1 MIIEFGKIL
10 LGSKKLDKYKF
21 RTNRVFKDIL
31 WHILAVKRCNEHNWS
46 GRKRRDFDFEQ
57 FDEIP
62 EVSQL
67 VYLGHN
73 FEKASDNDMTARKK
87 FSVIVN
93 HDYEVFEK
101 RIEFINIKGDL
112 GNFCGFLK
120 FFRNVRRISGLWTV
134 RYSNWIRG

>member
-1 MIIEFGKIL
+1 M
-10 LGSKKLDKYKF
+10 DKYKF

-46 GRKRRDFDFEQ
+46 GRKRREFDFDQ
-57 FDEIP
+57 FDEITSVET

-67 VYLGHN
+67 INLGNN
-73 FEKASDNDMTARKK
+73 FEKASDNDITARRK

-101 RIEFINIKGDL
+101 RIEFINIKGD
-112 GNFCGFLK
+112 FHF
-120 FFRNVRRISGLWTV
+120 FSHFFQAIFRNVRRISRFW
-134 RYSNWIRG
+134 SI

>member
-1 MIIEFGKIL
+1 M
-10 LGSKKLDKYKF
+10 DKYKF

-46 GRKRRDFDFEQ
+46 GRKRREFDFDQ
-57 FDEIP
+57 FDEITSVET

-67 VYLGHN
+67 INLGHN
-73 FEKASDNDMTARKK
+73 FEKASDNDITARRK

-101 RIEFINIKGDL
+101 RIEFINIKGS
-112 GNFCGFLK
+112 FRF
-120 FFRNVRRISGLWTV
+120 FSHFSQAIFRNVRRISRFWF
-134 RYSNWIRG
+134 I

>member
-1 MIIEFGKIL
+1 MYLFRKTLSGT
-10 LGSKKLDKYKF
+10 KKLDKYKF

-46 GRKRRDFDFEQ
+46 GRKRREFDFDQFSDSKFE
-57 FDEIP
+57 FDEVSEIEHIET

-67 VYLGHN
+67 TNLGHT
-73 FEKASDNDMTARKK
+73 FEKASDNDMTARRK

-101 RIEFINIKGDL
+101 RIEFINIKG
-112 GNFCGFLK
+112 NFEALK
-120 FFRNVRRISGLWTV
+120 LFQPSF
-134 RYSNWIRG
+134 